1 MQVNLDHAPMRGVG
15 REHLRRGMAR
25 AVESPQL
32 SQPLATCTIVA
43 QILAEDLMILWHGV
57 WPKSGSALVVTS
69 VIMCVLMLPNL
80 TLERQLVTQPSP
92 LTQKAT
98 LSSNSL
104 Q

>member
-1 MQVNLDHAPMRGVG
+1 
-15 REHLRRGMAR
+15 
-25 AVESPQL
+25 
-32 SQPLATCTIVA
+32 
-43 QILAEDLMILWHGV
+43 MILWHGV